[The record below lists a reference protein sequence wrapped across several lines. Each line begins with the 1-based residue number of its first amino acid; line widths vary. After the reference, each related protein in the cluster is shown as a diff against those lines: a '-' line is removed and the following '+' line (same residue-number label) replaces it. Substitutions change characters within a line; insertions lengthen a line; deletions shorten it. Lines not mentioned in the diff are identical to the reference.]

1 MKKTK
6 LFTFILFFLFIFTK
20 TAYSIDKIA
29 VLDLDSLLEKTN
41 YGKKIIADLNLLNEQ
56 NLKSLQKIESRYF
69 LTLIST
75 FLITVDELFFLKF
88 LKCILSKFFFSE
100 ICIIYI

>member
-6 LFTFILFFLFIFTK
+6 LFTFIIFFLFIFTK

-41 YGKKIIADLNLLNEQ
+41 YGSKIISDLNLLNEK
-56 NLKSLQKIESRYF
+56 NLKSLKKLKQK
-69 LTLIST
+69 
-75 FLITVDELFFLKF
+75 
-88 LKCILSKFFFSE
+88 
-100 ICIIYI
+100 